1 MNKSDVVI
9 IGSGLGGLVCAVIL
23 AKEGKKV
30 TVLEKNNQFG
40 GNLQTFVRNKV
51 IFDTGVHYVGGLDEN
66 ENLYQYFRYL
76 GIMENLKLQKLND
89 NHFDKIS
96 FDDDEF
102 SYPLAQGKTNFVNQ
116 LLKYFPEEKSTL
128 EQYFDKLDEVCQTFP
143 MYNLVEGKMVY
154 DDEILSINLKDYLD
168 ELTDN
173 STLKAVLVGNNFLYA
188 GDDIKTPLYVHAL
201 SLNSYLQ
208 SSWRFINGG
217 SQIAKLLIKELKKL
231 GGNVIKYAE
240 VIDFDVHD
248 KKVISCTT
256 KSGETYFADEFISN
270 INLNQTMKMIGENYF
285 SKPFVKRIS
294 SLDFTPSVFS
304 LYLVFKKGTFPYLD
318 YNIYHH
324 RSKFNLLN
332 EHKLPKK
339 DWPHVYI
346 ATLTANDK
354 QQKWADGMTLMTY
367 MDFYEVAQWSE
378 TFNVEIND
386 NFGNR
391 GEDYEKFKQD
401 KIEKLL
407 NELEK
412 KFPAIRNQ
420 IEHVYT
426 SSPLSYRDFIGSENG
441 NLYGFV
447 KDSQSPMKTF
457 ISARTKLDNLYLT
470 GQNVR
475 MHGVLGVT
483 IGAFVTCSEMLNGY
497 DDLLKKVKFDH
508 D

>member
-128 EQYFDKLDEVCQTFP
+128 EQYFDKLDEVCQIFP

-188 GDDIKTPLYVHAL
+188 GDDKKTPLYVHAL

-240 VIDFDVHD
+240 VIDFEVHD

-367 MDFYEVAQWSE
+367 MDFDEVAQWSE

-391 GEDYEKFKQD
+391 GEDYEQFKQE

-412 KFPAIRNQ
+412 KFPSIRNQ